1 MLSIISSKYHVW
13 PRWKWYFA
21 DQFNTDETQKET
33 YMFLHDSTGYGRG
46 GLQE

>member
-1 MLSIISSKYHVW
+1 MFDPGENSILLISLTLMKH
-13 PRWKWYFA
+13 K
-21 DQFNTDETQKET
+21 KET